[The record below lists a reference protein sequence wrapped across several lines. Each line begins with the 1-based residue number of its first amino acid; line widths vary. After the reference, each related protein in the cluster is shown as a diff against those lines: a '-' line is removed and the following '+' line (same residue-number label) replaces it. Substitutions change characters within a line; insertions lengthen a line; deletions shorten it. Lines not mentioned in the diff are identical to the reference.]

1 MSSGVLLFLTT
12 FVASAVEAVEA
23 LTIVL
28 AVGVVRGWRS
38 TLFGV
43 GAAALAL
50 AAVVVALGSALS
62 AIPIDTLRL
71 VVGAL
76 LLAFGLQWLR
86 KAILRASGFKP
97 LHDEAAAF
105 ARERREAED
114 ASPVGGTRIDWYS
127 FTVAFKGVL
136 LEGLEV
142 AFIVITFG
150 TTQSRLGLAAAAAA
164 AAVVLVVA
172 VGLAVRAPLERVPEN
187 ALKFVVGLLLTSF
200 GIFWGGEGA
209 GVSWPGSDVAIVA
222 ILAFL
227 ALFSFALVR
236 QLRRNDSRH
245 SLQGR
250 AHESPARF
258 RRVLVELRRRRRL
271 ARRIWCRRRA
281 RYLRTPGTS
290 GTRRLVGPPRDGGG
304 GAASLAATRDASEGL
319 TDIGPTSGDSARPDR
334 DLPTGSAWPG
344 RDVARTC
351 ESAACTMSDHGWPRR
366 SVRPNG
372 CSGASSSVVTTT

>member
-38 TLFGV
+38 TLLGV

-114 ASPVGGTRIDWYS
+114 ASPAGGTRIDWYS

-187 ALKFVVGLLLTSF
+187 ALKFVVGVLLTSF
-200 GIFWGGEGA
+200 GIFWAGEGT
-209 GVSWPGSDVAIVA
+209 GVAWPGSDVAVLGIVGYVA
-222 ILAFL
+222 LVSL
-227 ALFSFALVR
+227 ALT
-236 QLRRNDSRH
+236 
-245 SLQGR
+245 
-250 AHESPARF
+250 
-258 RRVLVELRRRRRL
+258 RVLQRRKAALTL
-271 ARRIWCRRRA
+271 A
-281 RYLRTPGTS
+281 T
-290 GTRRLVGPPRDGGG
+290 
-304 GAASLAATRDASEGL
+304 AAHA
-319 TDIGPTSGDSARPDR
+319 
-334 DLPTGSAWPG
+334 
-344 RDVARTC
+344 
-351 ESAACTMSDHGWPRR
+351 
-366 SVRPNG
+366 
-372 CSGASSSVVTTT
+372 

>member
-38 TLFGV
+38 TLLGV
-43 GAAALAL
+43 GAATLAL
-50 AAVVVALGSALS
+50 AVVVVALGSALS

-105 ARERREAED
+105 ARERNEAES
-114 ASPVGGTRIDWYS
+114 ASPASGAGVDWYS

-150 TTQSRLGLAAAAAA
+150 TTQSRIGLAAAAAA
-164 AAVVLVVA
+164 AAVALVVA

-187 ALKFVVGLLLTSF
+187 ALKFVVGVLLTSF
-200 GIFWGGEGA
+200 GIFWAGEGA
-209 GVSWPGSDVAIVA
+209 GVDWPGSDLAVLA
-222 ILAFL
+222 ILAYL
-227 ALFSFALVR
+227 ALVSLALT
-236 QLRRNDSRH
+236 
-245 SLQGR
+245 R
-250 AHESPARF
+250 A
-258 RRVLVELRRRRRL
+258 LRRRKAAL
-271 ARRIWCRRRA
+271 TPVVAARA
-281 RYLRTPGTS
+281 
-290 GTRRLVGPPRDGGG
+290 
-304 GAASLAATRDASEGL
+304 
-319 TDIGPTSGDSARPDR
+319 
-334 DLPTGSAWPG
+334 
-344 RDVARTC
+344 
-351 ESAACTMSDHGWPRR
+351 
-366 SVRPNG
+366 
-372 CSGASSSVVTTT
+372 